1 MAIDNR
7 LDKVRYIADES
18 VDELLTSLMEAGG
31 AFSPL
36 LAVAAAIRGVFDAA
50 DLKHRVFT
58 AIHALCDE
66 FEAMRRELPSD
77 AQAALE
83 GPWFKRAV
91 RTLIL
96 QAAIETDE
104 QRAIMLARAAAHGCF
119 PNEENKNRQQDLAT
133 YIRDLAQLGTDDIRM
148 LKLMRDVYS
157 EAIRVAPNMNR
168 MDDFTDKFDEFKQR
182 TNELNIHVDDSVA
195 LGARLGGFGLAY
207 EVPRNQMRQSPS
219 EHVFRPTRRGLYLLS
234 LLDAAEA
241 PKQQQN

>member
-1 MAIDNR
+1 MP
-7 LDKVRYIADES
+7 
-18 VDELLTSLMEAGG
+18 
-31 AFSPL
+31 FSPL

-104 QRAIMLARAAAHGCF
+104 QRADNAGPCGCPRLLPIAAYRQ
-119 PNEENKNRQQDLAT
+119 ENRFVLWNVIEDWWRR
-133 YIRDLAQLGTDDIRM
+133 IRGR
-148 LKLMRDVYS
+148 KR
-157 EAIRVAPNMNR
+157 
-168 MDDFTDKFDEFKQR
+168 
-182 TNELNIHVDDSVA
+182 
-195 LGARLGGFGLAY
+195 
-207 EVPRNQMRQSPS
+207 
-219 EHVFRPTRRGLYLLS
+219 
-234 LLDAAEA
+234 
-241 PKQQQN
+241 